1 MQNPNFA
8 YNPYPYQNV
17 NPYMERL
24 TNLQQY
30 QQALQ
35 QPQIQPA
42 QQPAVISRIVDNF
55 DSITAQDVPM
65 SGQAVFIKSDGSEIQ
80 IRSWNNTG
88 LIDKTTY
95 KAILATETPNTDKL
109 PQNELE
115 SKFDPLNELTEGIMK
130 RFDNLD
136 KQLSDFGKCLTTA
149 KQVSRKKEVDA
160 E

>member
-136 KQLSDFGKCLTTA
+136 K
-149 KQVSRKKEVDA
+149 
-160 E
+160 